1 MICSCTFSQF
11 RRQPNC
17 TLHTHFLCVCT
28 HTVWLQGGAGGD
40 GSPPWDCLHKTSDTS
55 PNYREQI
62 LTLNYLTHLGIFKPS
77 PQNNPFSEALQG
89 TWVRNLDSCVDA
101 FGLEGYF
108 PSHPQTHVRST
119 IIKHTNTEFNMLG
132 YTMSV

>member
-17 TLHTHFLCVCT
+17 TLRTSHVFVHTQFGFREGKGVMVPLPG
-28 HTVWLQGGAGGD
+28 TVFTKLLIL
-40 GSPPWDCLHKTSDTS
+40 PP
-55 PNYREQI
+55 PNREQI

-108 PSHPQTHVRST
+108 PSHPQTHV
-119 IIKHTNTEFNMLG
+119 
-132 YTMSV
+132 VQ